1 MRGPDANGAD
11 REDLGSPTIR
21 VPASSANLGAGFDV
35 FGMALDLYADI
46 GVGDAPSGARVL
58 DEHHPATIAYVAA
71 GGTGSLW
78 ARSAL
83 PMGRGLGYSG
93 AMRVGGAALGYI
105 DAVEDPHTELERRGD
120 EVVALAAEL
129 EGHGDNAAAS
139 MVGGIVAWIDGRVR
153 ALRVGPN
160 LAAAVVVVWIPDTT
174 TSTDRSRAALSSDVD
189 RADVVHN
196 LGRAV
201 QLTLAVE
208 HDDPQLLVGAMSD
221 RIHQSVRL
229 AAIADADIALEV
241 GVEHG
246 AWCGW
251 LSGSG
256 PTVAFLC
263 PGDAV
268 ASVLAALPA
277 SGHTKSLR
285 IAPRGAHLIP

>member
-1 MRGPDANGAD
+1 MV
-11 REDLGSPTIR
+11 R

-46 GVGDAPSGARVL
+46 GVGHAPSGARPL
-58 DEHHPATIAYVAA
+58 DEHHPATIAYTLA
-71 GGTGSLW
+71 GGTRSLW

-93 AMRVGGAALGYI
+93 AMRVGGAALGFV
-105 DAVEDPHTELERRGD
+105 DAADDPQGELGRRAD
-120 EVVALAAEL
+120 DVVALAARL

-139 MVGGIVAWIDGRVR
+139 MVGGVVSWIDGRVH

-160 LAAAVVVVWIPDTT
+160 LRAASVVLWIPETT
-174 TSTDRSRAALSSDVD
+174 TSTDRSRAALPSAVD

-208 HDDPQLLVGAMSD
+208 HDDPQLLVGAMAD

-229 AAIADADIALEV
+229 AAVPDADIALSAGV
-241 GVEHG
+241 GHG

-263 PGDAV
+263 PADMV
-268 ASVLAALPA
+268 PSVIAALPTT
-277 SGHTKSLR
+277 GHTKTRR
-285 IAPRGAHLIP
+285 IAPLGTHLIP